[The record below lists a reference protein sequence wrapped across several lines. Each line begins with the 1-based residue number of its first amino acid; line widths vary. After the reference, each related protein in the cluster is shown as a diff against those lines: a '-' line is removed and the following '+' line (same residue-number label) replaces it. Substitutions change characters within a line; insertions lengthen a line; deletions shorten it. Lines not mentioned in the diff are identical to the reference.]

1 MQQAIKYLSRMRIQG
16 ESIPANILL
25 ISLNTQIVYLYHSK
39 DYFNEIH
46 TIYIGAA
53 SKNNDNF
60 IAKPFVAKYDYTSI
74 SDTISIQR
82 ILKEKNYLPI
92 RIDEDSIVGWAER
105 YYRENPNAKKG
116 DFIGDDT
123 GKIRIIG
130 EIRDP
135 KHFAGL
141 IEPYKGKTNERFKYL
156 MDKLN
161 DRLQK
166 KELGAFY
173 TPIPYCEKAAE
184 LVRIA
189 ISRVPQGNDYVI
201 IDRCAGTG
209 NLESV
214 LTDDE
219 LSHCILSTYEY
230 YEYKVLCERLGDK
243 VRFIIPPTESHVKYE
258 QGLVM
263 NANALTEEYVY
274 NESIQEYIKNEKC
287 TIILFENPPY
297 QDSSA
302 MTFTDENKTR
312 AKTNRND
319 TYIKLKFKEN
329 IGKLNEQ
336 RGSAREIM
344 NLFIWSAFAYYL
356 RQPTDSYVV
365 FGPVKY
371 FKSISLVS
379 KDFIKGFAFNRK
391 HFHATKSVISC
402 VLWGNTDSNNEEWN
416 LETYDIIN
424 GEITRLDDLHIR
436 KIHKGISMYND
447 RRIFETD
454 VESNLVCHSSGYP
467 KTDWNP
473 MKHKSMYN
481 DNIIAFMVTIGN
493 SIDAKH
499 RGLTRLPYYVGIEQ
513 SFGYY
518 LRADNYIEKLSIF
531 CAKLYPQ
538 DEWYETDVYF
548 NSADKEYDYTKDNDL
563 LRSCLI
569 YTCLSYDNRC
579 RSIIIDG
586 RIYQNELCFDGDS
599 IAVKDLHNFELTDS
613 DIEIIKI
620 YNTILEN
627 IKKTGEYNMNI
638 RYGLWQIDTD
648 INKSW
653 EDENGDKIYKY
664 PELNGNIRAL
674 KKRLKFY
681 YKENIC
687 QLLFK
692 YELLK

>member
-1 MQQAIKYLSRMRIQG
+1 MRIRG
-16 ESIPANILL
+16 ESVPANILL
-25 ISLNTQIVYLYHSK
+25 VSLNTRMVYLYHSK

-60 IAKPFVAKYDYTSI
+60 IAQPYVAKYDYTRI
-74 SDTISIQR
+74 SDTISIKQ

-92 RIDEDSIVGWAER
+92 RIDKDSIVGWAER
-105 YYRENPNAKKG
+105 YYRENPTAKKG

-141 IEPYKGKTNERFKYL
+141 IEPYKGRTNERFKYL

-184 LVRIA
+184 LLRIA
-189 ISRVPQGNDYVI
+189 ISRVPKGNDYVI

-214 LTDDE
+214 LNPEE

-243 VRFIIPPTESHVKYE
+243 VLFIIPPTESLVKYE

-274 NESIQEYIKNEKC
+274 NEDIQKYIKNEKC

-297 QDSSA
+297 QDSSS
-302 MTFTDENKTR
+302 MTFTDDNKTR
-312 AKTNRND
+312 AKTKRND
-319 TYIKLKFKEN
+319 TFIKLKFTEN

-344 NLFIWSAFAYYL
+344 NLFIWSAFEYYL

-371 FKSISLVS
+371 FKSISLVN

-402 VLWGNTDSNNEEWN
+402 ILWGNTDSNNEEWD
-416 LETYDIIN
+416 LEAYDIIN
-424 GEITRLDDLHIR
+424 GEINQLDDLHVR

-447 RRIFETD
+447 RRTFDAD
-454 VESNLVCHSSGYP
+454 VQSNLVCYPSGKP

-473 MKHKSMYN
+473 TKKKAMYN

-518 LRADNYIEKLSIF
+518 LRSDNYIEKLPIF

-548 NSADKEYDYTKDNDL
+548 NSADKGYEYTKDKDL

-569 YTCLSYDNRC
+569 YTCLSYDNKC
-579 RSIIIDG
+579 RSIIIDDK
-586 RIYQNELCFDGDS
+586 IYQNELCLDGES
-599 IAVKDLHNFELTDS
+599 IAAKDLHNLTLTDT
-613 DIEIIKI
+613 DKEIIKI
-620 YNTILEN
+620 YETILDN
-627 IKKTGEYNMNI
+627 AKKTEEYNMNI

-653 EDENGDKIYKY
+653 EDENGNRIYKY
-664 PELNGNIRAL
+664 PELNGYIRAL
-674 KKRLKFY
+674 KKHLKTY
-681 YKENIC
+681 YRENISE
-687 QLLFK
+687 LLLK
-692 YELLK
+692 YELVK